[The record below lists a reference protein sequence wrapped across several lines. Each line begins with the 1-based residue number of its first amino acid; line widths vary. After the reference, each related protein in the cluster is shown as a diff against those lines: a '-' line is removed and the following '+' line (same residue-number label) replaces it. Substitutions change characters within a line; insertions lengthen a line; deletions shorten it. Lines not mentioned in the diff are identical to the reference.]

1 MTTAYQ
7 ADILNPDTEYNGWT
21 NYETWNAALWIG
33 NDEGLYSIARRAMDW
48 DHLLEIFTMYG
59 TETTGDG
66 VRWDDPKINAV
77 EMDEML
83 GRCNPLALCLGGA
96 EHVSPNAVGK
106 SERPQRNMLFNPNLY
121 RTPHRER
128 TPRGSNMPLFYSPL
142 TRQAISKMGHFP
154 NLQKYPD
161 DR

>member
-33 NDEGLYSIARRAMDW
+33 NDMGLYETARRAMDW
-48 DHLLEIFTMYG
+48 DHLLEIFTMLG
-59 TETTGDG
+59 SETTGDG

-83 GRCNPLALCLGGA
+83 EDL
-96 EHVSPNAVGK
+96 
-106 SERPQRNMLFNPNLY
+106 
-121 RTPHRER
+121 
-128 TPRGSNMPLFYSPL
+128 
-142 TRQAISKMGHFP
+142 
-154 NLQKYPD
+154 
-161 DR
+161 